1 MSYTPTVWASGDIVT
16 STKLNK
22 LENGVAS
29 AGGGGGAFIVH
40 MNAKSGALD
49 KTWQEIH
56 DAALTGIVYV
66 VLSADDGVYPFV
78 PNGVYI
84 SDGTYEPAGYRISSP
99 GGVSSFSTDSANGY
113 PIAEEFDNT

>member
-29 AGGGGGAFIVH
+29 AGGGGSVLIV
-40 MNAKSGALD
+40 NVDGNGTLD

-56 DAALTGIVYV
+56 DALEEGTYV
-66 VLSADDGVYPFV
+66 VVVEKQSADSVIQYHLTTAIPKGFMYVVATTD
-78 PNGVYI
+78 
-84 SDGTYEPAGYRISSP
+84 SSNI
-99 GGVSSFSTDSANGY
+99 SFSCILPNLY
-113 PIAEEFDNT
+113 PTYNDDTQPS